1 MTQHRTAALSC
12 WVLWQIGG
20 VRLHMDVTFTITLVS
35 TVFIPKPPPASSR
48 WRGVPIW
55 RHQ

>member
-48 WRGVPIW
+48 WRGVPI
-55 RHQ
+55 